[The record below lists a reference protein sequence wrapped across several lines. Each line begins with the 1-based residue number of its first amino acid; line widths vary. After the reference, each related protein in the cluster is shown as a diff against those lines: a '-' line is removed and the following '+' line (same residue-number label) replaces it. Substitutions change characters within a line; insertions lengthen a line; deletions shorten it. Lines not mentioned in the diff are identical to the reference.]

1 MDTQETKVY
10 LAILIGAGVLGIILV
25 YFIINM
31 LRQQR
36 NILALHRS
44 KINAEIS
51 TLERERK
58 RVANDLHDEL
68 GPVLLSV
75 RYNVNSLE
83 LHNIEDEETIERT
96 NETIDGMIDRV
107 REISNDLLPA
117 ALLRKGLVTALE
129 ETTGKYEKNGITIAF
144 RHERIP
150 NLPEEA
156 AVHLYRIVQEILHN
170 TVKHAQAAQLKIDL
184 RTDGNMLF
192 LVTEDNGKGFDY
204 DSEKR
209 DYSGLGLRSLLSRS
223 ELLNGTMYLDSKKG
237 KGTRYIFEIPV

>member
-10 LAILIGAGVLGIILV
+10 LAILIGAAVLGVILI

-31 LRQQR
+31 MRQQR
-36 NILALHRS
+36 GILALHRS
-44 KINAEIS
+44 KISAEIN

-83 LHNIEDEETIERT
+83 VHEIEDEETIEKT
-96 NETIDGMIDRV
+96 NEILDGMIDRV
-107 REISNDLLPA
+107 REISNDLLPE

-129 ETTGKYEKNGITIAF
+129 ETTGKYEKNGIAVSLH
-144 RHERIP
+144 HEGIP
-150 NLPEEA
+150 SLSAET
-156 AVHLYRIVQEILHN
+156 AVHLYRIIQEILHN
-170 TVKHAQAAQLKIDL
+170 TVKHAQASQLKIEL
-184 RTDGNMLF
+184 RKQNAMLF
-192 LVTEDNGKGFDY
+192 VVTEDNGKGFDY

-223 ELLNGTMYLDSKKG
+223 ELLNGTMYLDSKTG